1 MPSRLPAA
9 LAPLRL
15 TVYRRLWIAYVI
27 ASLGTWLQNTG
38 AGWLMTTL
46 APSPLI
52 VAMVQAA
59 TILPAFLLALPGGAL
74 ADITDRRR
82 FLIGT
87 QSWTMAAAVLLAAL
101 TVTGGISATS
111 LLGCTFAVG
120 IGAALT
126 APAWSAIVP
135 ELVPRGD
142 LVGAIALN
150 GIGFNIARALGPA
163 LAGVLMLVGGAG
175 LAFSLFA
182 ASIVAVLWALA
193 VWHRRPRAASG
204 GLPREQLVSAMRA
217 GTRFV
222 RHSPAMRA
230 AMLRIFA
237 YALPAAAPW
246 ALLPLVVRDQLGLGA
261 GMYGVILGLMG
272 AGGVTSGLLLP
283 RVARVLS
290 RGSTVLAAGLA
301 SAAGMLLLG
310 LARHWA
316 VAGLAMALFG
326 TGWVA
331 SFSVVQAAAQLV
343 APPWVRAR
351 SLAIYQLAYNGALTL
366 GAFGW
371 GWLGG
376 AIGLPTTLLVAGGT
390 GAVLAVAARGY
401 SLDHAL
407 PRPPPGPLPEP
418 EPEAPAPE
426 LAPLLAHG
434 RVMETVRYTVDPP
447 RRDAFLALMAEV
459 RRARGRAGARAWQLY
474 EDVTRPDSWM
484 EVWAAESWTDHLRE
498 AARFSPADRAL
509 LARAAAFQ
517 APQAERPRCWVAV
530 DPPRGGPPDGSLA
543 PPATYIPRVLKH
555 RENPG

>member
-1 MPSRLPAA
+1 MTRLPAA
-9 LAPLRL
+9 LVPLRL
-15 TVYRRLWIAYVI
+15 TVYRRLWLAYVV

-38 AGWLMTTL
+38 AGWLMTSL
-46 APSPLI
+46 APTPLV

-74 ADITDRRR
+74 ADIIDRRR

-87 QSWTMAAAVLLAAL
+87 QGWTMAVAVLLAAL
-101 TVTGGISATS
+101 TLTGATTATS
-111 LLGCTFAVG
+111 LLACTFAIG

-163 LAGVLMLVGGAG
+163 LAGVLLLAGGAG

-182 ASIVAVLWALA
+182 ASIIAVIWALA
-193 VWHRRPRAASG
+193 IWRRRPRAAVG
-204 GLPREQLVSAMRA
+204 GLPREHLVSAMRA

-246 ALLPLVVRDQLGLGA
+246 ALLPLVVRDQLGLGP

-272 AGGVTSGLLLP
+272 VGGVASGLLLP
-283 RVARVLS
+283 RVSRVLS
-290 RGSTVLAAGLA
+290 RGGTVLAAGLA

-376 AIGLPTTLLVAGGT
+376 AIGLPSTLLAAGGA
-390 GAVLAVAARGY
+390 GAVLAVAVRGF
-401 SLDHAL
+401 SLDQ
-407 PRPPPGPLPEP
+407 PRTQLPPGLPAEP
-418 EPEAPAPE
+418 EP
-426 LAPLLAHG
+426 
-434 RVMETVRYTVDPP
+434 PP
-447 RRDAFLALMAEV
+447 RRRNW
-459 RRARGRAGARAWQLY
+459 RRCSRTGGCWRRCA
-474 EDVTRPDSWM
+474 TRW
-484 EVWAAESWTDHLRE
+484 
-498 AARFSPADRAL
+498 
-509 LARAAAFQ
+509 
-517 APQAERPRCWVAV
+517 
-530 DPPRGGPPDGSLA
+530 PPRSGPRSW
-543 PPATYIPRVLKH
+543 R
-555 RENPG
+555 

>member
-1 MPSRLPAA
+1 MPTRLPAA
-9 LAPLRL
+9 LAPLRH
-15 TVYRRLWIAYVI
+15 TVYRRLWVAYVI
-27 ASLGTWLQNTG
+27 TSLGTWLQNTG
-38 AGWLMTTL
+38 AGWLMTSL
-46 APSPLI
+46 SPAPLI

-87 QSWTMAAAVLLAAL
+87 QGWTMAAALLLAAL
-101 TVTGGISATS
+101 TLSGHISAAG
-111 LLGCTFAVG
+111 LLGCTFAIG

-142 LVGAIALN
+142 LVGAISLN

-163 LAGVLMLVGGAG
+163 LAGLLVLLGGAG
-175 LAFSLFA
+175 LAFSIFA
-182 ASIVAVLWALA
+182 ASIVAVIWAL
-193 VWHRRPRAASG
+193 VIWRRRPRAASG
-204 GLPREQLVSAMRA
+204 GLPREHLLGAMRA

-246 ALLPLVVRDQLGLGA
+246 SLLPLVVRQQLGLGP
-261 GMYGVILGLMG
+261 GMYGLILGLMG
-272 AGGVTSGLLLP
+272 VGGVASGMLLP
-283 RVARVLS
+283 RVTRVLS
-290 RGSTVLAAGLA
+290 RGGTVMAAGLA
-301 SAAGMLLLG
+301 SAAGMILLG

-316 VAGLAMALFG
+316 VAAGAMALFG

-376 AIGLPTTLLVAGGT
+376 AIGLPETLLAAGVS
-390 GAVLAVAARGY
+390 GAVLAVAVRGF
-401 SLDHAL
+401 SLDQTVLRAPAWTAEIAL
-407 PRPPPGPLPEP
+407 
-418 EPEAPAPE
+418 EPEAPPAPE

-434 RVMETVRYTVDPP
+434 RVLETVRYRVDPAD
-447 RRDAFLALMAEV
+447 RAAFLALMAQI
-459 RRARGRAGARAWQLY
+459 RAARGRTGARAWQLY
-474 EDVTRPDSWM
+474 EDVTRPDAWM
-484 EVWAAESWTDHLRE
+484 EVWSSESWTDHLRE
-498 AARFSPADRAL
+498 ASRLSPADRAL
-509 LARAAAFQ
+509 LARAAGFRLPD
-517 APQAERPRCWVAV
+517 APAHPRSWVAV
-530 DPPRGGPPDGSLA
+530 MPGRGGA
-543 PPATYIPRVLKH
+543 A
-555 RENPG
+555 